1 MRNQAF
7 PVKVAPPNS
16 AFPVKVAMRNAVS
29 PVKVA
34 LRKLPCREL
43 GAHYTHEV
51 DIMKIVTPTIIRPLA
66 RADCGDDLADT
77 GTGTA

>member
-16 AFPVKVAMRNAVS
+16 AFPVKVA
-29 PVKVA
+29 
-34 LRKLPCREL
+34 LRKLACREL